1 MSGRNVIQ
9 LEPWLD
15 KRALANHLGCGIRW
29 IEMRTAEGMPSAIIA
44 GRRKFRASEVEEW
57 LERAGH
63 LRRDAA

>member
-1 MSGRNVIQ
+1 MSAEIIE
-9 LEPWLD
+9 LERWLD
-15 KRALANHLGCGIRW
+15 KRGLASHLGCGIRW
-29 IEMRTAEGMPSAIIA
+29 IEMRVAEGMPSTMIA